1 MTVDQVKQ
9 KAVEYADLCTDKE
22 QLKEFMIEL
31 ISKVYQ
37 QGLNDARTPR
47 NLHDKK
53 ED

>member
-1 MTVDQVKQ
+1 MTVDQIKQ

-37 QGLNDARTPR
+37 QGLNDAKTPKR
-47 NLHDKK
+47 HDKK